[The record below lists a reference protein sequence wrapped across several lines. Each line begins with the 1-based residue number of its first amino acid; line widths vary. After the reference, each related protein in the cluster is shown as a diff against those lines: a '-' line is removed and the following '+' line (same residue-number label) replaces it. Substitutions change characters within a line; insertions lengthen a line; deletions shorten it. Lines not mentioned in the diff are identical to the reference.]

1 MMTTMPSLP
10 SRKLTTIQLLDILFK
25 HKTMISA
32 MVIVTS
38 VVTILAA
45 YVLPRDYE
53 ADATLMINAGRE
65 YVYRPEVG
73 EEKGYSENR
82 YKLVELVNAEIQ
94 ILNSRDLKQQVITTI
109 GIANIYPTLVD
120 EEHPLD
126 KAIETFGKALAI
138 KSIVDSSIIQLSFTH
153 PDPVIAAKALNL
165 LVDVNNQKHLVVY
178 RNSALPFLEEQMHSS
193 EEQLK
198 SAEERLEE
206 FRQRYGVYDI
216 GKQTELLLSQRSE
229 LERTFNSVENE
240 IKELEQ
246 KDIALESQ
254 MKGMPKNVPMYSE
267 TQTNDLNTESKARL
281 LELQMEEQKLLGK
294 YTENS
299 RLVQNIRDEI
309 NSVKNLMA
317 SQGNANT
324 GVVRTG
330 KNPVLESIEL
340 ESIRTKAT
348 LQSLFAKR
356 DAVKQQLEQLN
367 LQLKDIDTR
376 QNEVRELERDVSARE
391 KNYNDYQ
398 QKLEEAKS
406 ETALDRMK
414 STSIRIIQSAEVPIK
429 PLGLPNKIKLVLG
442 MIFGLFAGISLA
454 FIAEFKQRR
463 LSNSYAVEQRLQLP
477 VLTVLPE
484 RE

>member
-1 MMTTMPSLP
+1 MLTTMPSVP
-10 SRKLTTIQLLDILFK
+10 SRKLTTIQLLDTLFK
-25 HKTMISA
+25 HKSMILA
-32 MVIVTS
+32 VVMVTS
-38 VVTILAA
+38 VVTILVA
-45 YVLPRDYE
+45 YISPREYE
-53 ADATLMINAGRE
+53 TNATLMIDAGRE

-73 EEKGYSENR
+73 EQQVYSGNR
-82 YKLVELVNAEIQ
+82 YKLVELVNSEIQ
-94 ILNSRDLKQQVITTI
+94 ILNSRDLKQQVMTTI
-109 GIANIYPTLVD
+109 GIENIYPTLVTED
-120 EEHPLD
+120 NPLEM
-126 KAIETFGKALAI
+126 AISTFAKKLVI

-153 PDPVIAAKALNL
+153 PDPVIAAKALNVL
-165 LVDVNNQKHLVVY
+165 IDVYNQKHLVVY
-178 RNSALPFLEEQMHSS
+178 ANSALPFLEEQMHTS

-198 SAEERLEE
+198 SAEAKLEE
-206 FRQRYGVYDI
+206 FRQRHGVYDI
-216 GKQTELLLSQRSE
+216 EQQTGLLLSQRSD

-246 KDIALESQ
+246 KDIALEVQ

-267 TQTNDLNTESKARL
+267 TQTNAINSEPKMRL

-309 NSVKNLMA
+309 NSVKNLLA
-317 SQGNANT
+317 SQGNSST

-330 KNPVLESIEL
+330 KNPLLEQIEL

-356 DAVKQQLEQLN
+356 DAVKQQIEQLN

-376 QNEVRELERDVSARE
+376 QNEVRELERDVNARAR
-391 KNYNDYQ
+391 NYNDYR
-398 QKLEEAKS
+398 QKLEEANS

-414 STSIRIIQSAEVPIK
+414 STSIRTIQSAEVPIK
-429 PLGLPNKIKLVLG
+429 PLGLPNKLRLMLG
-442 MIFGLFAGISLA
+442 MIFGLFAGICLA
-454 FIAEFKQRR
+454 FVAEFKQRR
-463 LSNSYAVEQRLQLP
+463 LSNAYAVEQRLQLP

>member
-1 MMTTMPSLP
+1 MLTTMPSVP

-73 EEKGYSENR
+73 EDKAYADNR

-120 EEHPLD
+120 EDNPLD
-126 KAIETFGKALAI
+126 KAIETFGKALDI

-165 LVDVNNQKHLVVY
+165 LVDVNNQKHLDVY
-178 RNSALPFLEEQMHSS
+178 RNSATPFLEEQMHTS

-216 GKQTELLLSQRSE
+216 EKQTELLLSQRSD
-229 LERTFNSVENE
+229 LERTLNSVENE

-246 KDIALESQ
+246 KDIALQEQ

-267 TQTNDLNTESKARL
+267 TQTNDVNSESKARL
-281 LELQMEEQKLLGK
+281 LELQMEEQQLLGK

-309 NSVKNLMA
+309 NSAKNLIA
-317 SQGNANT
+317 AQSNANT

-330 KNPVLESIEL
+330 KNPVLENIEL

-356 DAVKQQLEQLN
+356 DAIKQQLEQLN

-376 QNEVRELERDVSARE
+376 QNEVRALERDVSARE

-398 QKLEEAKS
+398 QKLVEAQS
-406 ETALDRMK
+406 DTALDRMK
-414 STSIRIIQSAEVPIK
+414 STSIRIVQSADVPIK
-429 PLGLPNKIKLVLG
+429 PLGLPNKIKLALG
-442 MIFGLFAGISLA
+442 MMFGLFAGICLA
-454 FIAEFKQRR
+454 FIAEIKQRR
-463 LSNSYAVEQRLQLP
+463 LSNAYAVEHRLQLP

>member
-94 ILNSRDLKQQVITTI
+94 ILNSRDLKQKVITTI

-246 KDIALESQ
+246 KDIALEAQ
-254 MKGMPKNVPMYSE
+254 MKGMPTNVPMYSE
-267 TQTNDLNTESKARL
+267 TQTNDVNSESKARL

-294 YTENS
+294 YTEKS

-317 SQGNANT
+317 SQDNGNT

-330 KNPVLESIEL
+330 KNPVLENIEL

>member
-120 EEHPLD
+120 EGHPLD

-246 KDIALESQ
+246 KDIALEAQ
-254 MKGMPKNVPMYSE
+254 MKGMPTNVPMYSE
-267 TQTNDLNTESKARL
+267 TQTNDVNSESKARL

-294 YTENS
+294 YTEKS

-317 SQGNANT
+317 SQDNGNT

-330 KNPVLESIEL
+330 KNPVLENIEL

>member
-1 MMTTMPSLP
+1 M
-10 SRKLTTIQLLDILFK
+10 LL
-25 HKTMISA
+25 A
-32 MVIVTS
+32 MVMVTS

-45 YVLPRDYE
+45 YVSPREYE
-53 ADATLMINAGRE
+53 TNATLMIDAGRE

-73 EEKGYSENR
+73 EQQVFSGNR
-82 YKLVELVNAEIQ
+82 YKLIELVNGEIQ

-109 GIANIYPTLVD
+109 GIANIYPTLAYED
-120 EEHPLD
+120 NPLEM
-126 KAIETFGKALAI
+126 AIQIFGKRLAI
-138 KSIVDSSIIQLSFTH
+138 KSIVDSSIIQLTFTH

-165 LVDVNNQKHLVVY
+165 LVDVYNQKHLVVY
-178 RNSALPFLEEQMHSS
+178 GNSALPFLEEQLRTS

-198 SAEERLEE
+198 SVEERLEE

-216 GKQTELLLSQRSE
+216 EKQTGLLLSQRSD
-229 LERTFNSVENE
+229 LERTLNSVENE

-246 KDIALESQ
+246 KDTVLQVQ
-254 MKGMPKNVPMYSE
+254 MKAMPKNVPMYSE
-267 TQTNDLNTESKARL
+267 TQTNDVNSESKARL
-281 LELQMEEQKLLGK
+281 LGLQMEEQKLLGK

-309 NSVKNLMA
+309 NSVRNLMA

-324 GVVRTG
+324 GVIRTG
-330 KNPVLESIEL
+330 KNPVLEAIEL

-348 LQSLFAKR
+348 LQSLFAKK
-356 DAVKQQLEQLN
+356 DAVKQQIEQLN

-376 QNEVRELERDVSARE
+376 QNEVRELERNVSTRA

-398 QKLEEAKS
+398 QKLEDAKS

-414 STSIRIIQSAEVPIK
+414 STSIRIVQSADVPIK
-429 PLGLPNKIKLVLG
+429 PLGLPIKIRLVLG
-442 MIFGLFAGISLA
+442 MMFGLFAGICLA

-463 LSNSYAVEQRLQLP
+463 LSNAYAVEHRLQLP